1 ATRVITER
9 LRHQPRPATEI
20 LGLCATLRIG
30 SKVVYRAK
38 AQLGITATTI
48 APTTTPPTPSD
59 FSTHTPP
66 QNSAATCHR
75 THRSAHHST
84 PADPL
89 PITLWHLPPEPQ
101 AA

>member
-1 ATRVITER
+1 
-9 LRHQPRPATEI
+9 PRPATEI

-38 AQLGITATTI
+38 AQLGITATT
-48 APTTTPPTPSD
+48 ANPSD

-89 PITLWHLPPEPQ
+89 PITLWHLPQQPQ
-101 AA
+101 SA